1 MPYRPASHLVG
12 TTELEC
18 LGHKNTRTL
27 LELHKPL
34 ATLTCPDVAL
44 VTVLVLGLLSLDP
57 SNFDQLQIMA
67 GLDFLTQG
75 VRHYASA
82 NTTNRWPK

>member
-1 MPYRPASHLVG
+1 
-12 TTELEC
+12 
-18 LGHKNTRTL
+18 
-27 LELHKPL
+27 
-34 ATLTCPDVAL
+34 
-44 VTVLVLGLLSLDP
+44 
-57 SNFDQLQIMA
+57 MA